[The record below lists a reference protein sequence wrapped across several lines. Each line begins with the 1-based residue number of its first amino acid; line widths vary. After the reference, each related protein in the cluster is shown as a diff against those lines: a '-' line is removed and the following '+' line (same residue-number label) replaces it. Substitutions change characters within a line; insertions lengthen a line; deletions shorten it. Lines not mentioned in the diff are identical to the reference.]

1 MKLIKTPSGLGQ
13 YSGIR
18 KMKYSSY
25 YKCTFTNGKSIDCS
39 PNHPFMTYDGI
50 ILAKNLT
57 NKSEVYS
64 ERGGVFLKHKQLVNK
79 EIWLYDALNTTKNVY
94 YTNGI
99 LSHNCSFLGSS
110 NTLVSAA
117 KLSTMAWTSPIQ
129 RLHDLHI
136 YEHPKTGHLYVIT
149 VDTSEGQGLDY
160 SAFTVIDAT
169 QAPYKVVAKYYN
181 NKISPMAFPNIIF
194 NVGAQYNMAHILVE
208 TNAIG
213 MQVVDTLHND
223 LEYENIFSTTN
234 LGRGGQ
240 RISSGFTKN
249 SKLGIKMT
257 AQIKSIGCSNLKSLL
272 EHNKLIVE
280 DFDIISELTSFV
292 AASSSFAAEPGCHDD
307 LTMCLVMFSWLT
319 AQPTFKDLT
328 DVDIRRKIVEERMN
342 SMTEELVPFGIINDG
357 SQSKS
362 FKDSDGT
369 VWEHVEKPEGYFDSD
384 GFFWK
389 DDFTDIDEEF

>member
-1 MKLIKTPSGLGQ
+1 MRLIKTPSGLGQ

-25 YKCTFTNGKSIDCS
+25 YKCTFTNGKTIDCS

-57 NKSEVYS
+57 SKSELYS
-64 ERGGVFLKHKQLVNK
+64 ERGGIFLKQKRLINK
-79 EIWLYDALNTTKNVY
+79 EVWLYDALNTTKNVY

-110 NTLVSAA
+110 NTLVSSS
-117 KLSTMAWTSPIQ
+117 KLSTMAWVAPIKRIDSLQ
-129 RLHDLHI
+129 IYEDPKLNHI
-136 YEHPKTGHLYVIT
+136 YTIA

-160 SAFTVIDAT
+160 SAFTVIDVT
-169 QAPYKVVAKYYN
+169 QAPYKLVAKYYN
-181 NKISPMAFPNIIF
+181 NKISPMTFPNVIF

-213 MQVVDTLHND
+213 MQVAEILHSE

-240 RISSGFTKN
+240 RISSGFKKN
-249 SKLGIKMT
+249 SKLGVKMT
-257 AQIKSIGCSNLKSLL
+257 GQIKSIGCSNLKSLL

-280 DFDIISELTSFV
+280 DFDLISELTSFV
-292 AASSSFAAEPGCHDD
+292 ASGSSFAAEPGCHDD
-307 LTMCLVMFSWLT
+307 LTMCLVLFSWLT
-319 AQPTFKDLT
+319 SQPTFKELT
-328 DVDIRRKIVEERMN
+328 DVDIRKKIVEEKME
-342 SMTEELVPFGIINDG
+342 SMSEQILPFGIIEDG
-357 SQSKS
+357 SSSKT
-362 FKDSDGT
+362 FKDQEGT
-369 VWEHVEKPEGYFDSD
+369 VWEHVELPKGYFDSN
-384 GFFWK
+384 GFYYD
-389 DDFTDIDEEF
+389 DDFNDFDEEF